1 MEKGEGMLGI
11 SSAVRSGVQ
20 LSTGGAVGMR
30 VRALQHRE

>member
-1 MEKGEGMLGI
+1 MEKKSEGI

-30 VRALQHRE
+30 AGALQHRE